1 MEVRPNETVDNS
13 TQYRRH
19 VPATPSKQPVVPPN
33 TVETTSVSQR
43 SRFLEFSVCF
53 LRNLGEK
60 KVKKNPFVNFD
71 FLLLGLFELI
81 ER

>member
-60 KVKKNPFVNFD
+60 KKKRKTR
-71 FLLLGLFELI
+71 LLILI
-81 ER
+81 FFFWVSLN